1 MESVLH
7 RNEYIIYGVFSY
19 KTTVHF
25 KQMMLGKYSRYFF
38 KVQIRGKTGKYGV
51 CLSREKSTTMTKIEV
66 NAFVIFIFCHF
77 Q

>member
-1 MESVLH
+1 MESVYTEMSTLFMS
-7 RNEYIIYGVFSY
+7 VFSY

-51 CLSREKSTTMTKIEV
+51 CLSREKKH
-66 NAFVIFIFCHF
+66 NNDKN
-77 Q
+77 